1 MNRNSSSTPVS
12 PRTPPRFPPRA
23 RWSGMSADGLS
34 INSLRRFTTF
44 VERSF
49 SLEDEKADW
58 GKEWREILA
67 ANAASQRAREARWR
81 SQSQEGL
88 WSPSRSEPQRFEEK
102 SEKKPED
109 FIVDWDSDTDPE
121 NPANWSWTKIWIHMG
136 LVSGILFIGS
146 LATAIFSPG
155 VPELLSE
162 FHNTSKLLGVMA
174 VSIYALGWGVAPL
187 VLGPLSEVF
196 GRLGVYHATNIV
208 FTISTLASARSPNL
222 MTLIILRFVAGCAAS
237 APNSVGA
244 GTMADIVPLQ
254 LRGKVMSVAVVAPL
268 LGLAVGPMIGGPL
281 VDAYGWRS
289 TFYFTAAAGGTLT
302 VVSLLLLRETNPK
315 VILGRIAHDMRKI
328 TKDKRYTSKLA
339 DANQVPL
346 YKMVARALRR
356 PLLLLFTNPVVSLLS
371 IYLAMVSGYIF
382 IFLATLPTV
391 FKETYVFSTSTVGL
405 VYVGLMVG
413 FAAGVALSATV
424 MDKIAMR
431 LSEKSSHK
439 PENRLVPIVYV
450 SPLIPAGLLLY
461 GWSLQAG
468 LHFTVPIVGSALV
481 GAGMVLTLLPLNT
494 YLVDAFTAV
503 ASSAIAASTLLR
515 YVLGAFL
522 PLVGTSLN
530 DSLGLGLANT
540 LLAGIS
546 CVLIPAPLLFISQ
559 LVDARLRIDKD
570 EEKQLRGA

>member
-1 MNRNSSSTPVS
+1 MNGNSSSTPAS
-12 PRTPPRFPPRA
+12 PRSPPRFPPRA

-88 WSPSRSEPQRFEEK
+88 WSPSRSEPQRSEEK

-109 FIVDWDSDTDPE
+109 FIIDWDSDTDPE
-121 NPANWSWTKIWIHMG
+121 NPANWSWTKTWIHMG

-254 LRGKVMSVAVVAPL
+254 FRGKVMSVAVVAPL

-289 TFYFTAAAGGTLT
+289 TVYFTAAA
-302 VVSLLLLRETNPK
+302 
-315 VILGRIAHDMRKI
+315 
-328 TKDKRYTSKLA
+328 
-339 DANQVPL
+339 
-346 YKMVARALRR
+346 
-356 PLLLLFTNPVVSLLS
+356 
-371 IYLAMVSGYIF
+371 F

-391 FKETYVFSTSTVGL
+391 FKEKYIFSTSTVGL
-405 VYVGLMVG
+405 VYIGLMVG

-424 MDKIAMR
+424 MDKVAMR
-431 LSEKSSHK
+431 LSEKSGHK
-439 PENRLVPIVYV
+439 PENRLVPIVYA

-559 LVDARLRIDKD
+559 LVDLESTQGFALTRMR
-570 EEKQLRGA
+570 KQLRGA

>member
-1 MNRNSSSTPVS
+1 MNRGSASTPAS
-12 PRTPPRFPPRA
+12 PTFPPKV
-23 RWSGMSADGLS
+23 RWSSISADGVS
-34 INSLRRFTTF
+34 INNLKRFTTF

-49 SLEDEKADW
+49 SLDADKADW
-58 GKEWREILA
+58 GKEWQEILA
-67 ANAASQRAREARWR
+67 ASERKLAR
-81 SQSQEGL
+81 SQA
-88 WSPSRSEPQRFEEK
+88 RSEPWSPTTQSGSQRFDERPP
-102 SEKKPED
+102 EKKPED
-109 FIVDWDSDTDPE
+109 FVVDWDSDSDPE
-121 NPANWSWTKIWIHMG
+121 NPKNWPWSKIWTHMG

-162 FHNTSKLLGVMA
+162 FHNQSKLLGVMA

-196 GRLGVYHATNIV
+196 GRLGVYHVTNIV
-208 FTISTLASARSPNL
+208 FTITTLASARSQNL

-237 APNSVGA
+237 APNAVGA

-254 LRGKVMSVAVVAPL
+254 FRGKVMSVAIVAPL
-268 LGLAVGPMIGGPL
+268 LGLAIGPMIGGPL

-289 TFYFTAAAGGTLT
+289 TVYFTAAAGGILT
-302 VVSLLLLRETNPK
+302 IASLLFLRETNAK
-315 VILGRIAHDMRKI
+315 VILERIAHDLRKI
-328 TKDKRYTSKLA
+328 TKDK
-339 DANQVPL
+339 
-346 YKMVARALRR
+346 R
-356 PLLLLFTNPVVSLLS
+356 PLLLLFTNPVISLLS
-371 IYLAMVSGYIF
+371 AYLALVSGYIF

-391 FKETYVFSTSTVGL
+391 FKEKYGFSTSTVGL
-405 VYVGLMVG
+405 VYIGLMVG
-413 FAAGVALSATV
+413 FAAGVVLSATV

-431 LSEKSSHK
+431 RSEKGGHK
-439 PENRLVPIVYV
+439 PENRLVPIVYA

-461 GWSLQAG
+461 GWALQAG
-468 LHFTVPIVGSALV
+468 LHFAVPIVGSALV

-530 DSLGLGLANT
+530 DSLGLGVANT

-546 CVLIPAPLLFISQ
+546 CALIPAPLLFIKYGE
-559 LVDARLRIDKD
+559 RLRTRF
-570 EEKQLRGA
+570 ERQF

>member
-1 MNRNSSSTPVS
+1 MNGNSSSMPTS
-12 PRTPPRFPPRA
+12 PMTPPRFPPRA
-23 RWSGMSADGLS
+23 RWSGMSADGIS

-67 ANAASQRAREARWR
+67 ANAASQRASEARWR

-88 WSPSRSEPQRFEEK
+88 WSPSQSEPPRFAEK
-102 SEKKPED
+102 SEKRPED
-109 FIVDWDSDTDPE
+109 FIVDWDSDLDPE

-208 FTISTLASARSPNL
+208 FAISTLASARSPNL
-222 MTLIILRFVAGCAAS
+222 MAFIILRFVAGCAAS

-254 LRGKVMSVAVVAPL
+254 FRGKVMSVAVVAPL

-289 TFYFTAAAGGTLT
+289 TVYFTAAAGGILT
-302 VVSLLLLRETNPK
+302 VASLLLLRETNPK

-328 TKDKRYTSKLA
+328 TKDKRYISKLA
-339 DANQVPL
+339 DANTVPL

-371 IYLAMVSGYIF
+371 MYLAMVSGYIF

-391 FKETYVFSTSTVGL
+391 FKEKYAFSTSAVGL
-405 VYVGLMVG
+405 VYTGLMAG

-424 MDKIAMR
+424 MDNVAMR
-431 LSEKSSHK
+431 LSDKSGHR
-439 PENRLVPIVYV
+439 PENRLVPIVYA

-468 LHFTVPIVGSALV
+468 LHFAVPIVGSALV

-546 CVLIPAPLLFISQ
+546 CVLIPAPLLFIRQ
-559 LVDARLRIDKD
+559 LVDAKLHIDNG
-570 EEKQLRGA
+570 EE

>member
-1 MNRNSSSTPVS
+1 MNGNSSSTPAS
-12 PRTPPRFPPRA
+12 PRSPPRFPPRA

-88 WSPSRSEPQRFEEK
+88 WSPSRSEPQRSEEK

-109 FIVDWDSDTDPE
+109 FIIDWDSDTDPE
-121 NPANWSWTKIWIHMG
+121 NPANWSWTKTWIHMG

-187 VLGPLSEVF
+187 NQSVLGPLSEVF

-254 LRGKVMSVAVVAPL
+254 FRGKVMSVAVVAPL
-268 LGLAVGPMIGGPL
+268 LGLAVGPMIDGSAGAAQATVAAFHQSSCL
-281 VDAYGWRS
+281 IAVDIPSNG
-289 TFYFTAAAGGTLT
+289 
-302 VVSLLLLRETNPK
+302 LR
-315 VILGRIAHDMRKI
+315 VHL
-328 TKDKRYTSKLA
+328 
-339 DANQVPL
+339 
-346 YKMVARALRR
+346 
-356 PLLLLFTNPVVSLLS
+356 
-371 IYLAMVSGYIF
+371 
-382 IFLATLPTV
+382 
-391 FKETYVFSTSTVGL
+391 FKEKYIFSTSTVGL
-405 VYVGLMVG
+405 VYIGLMVG

-424 MDKIAMR
+424 MDKVAMR
-431 LSEKSSHK
+431 LSEKSGHK
-439 PENRLVPIVYV
+439 PENRLVPIVYA

-559 LVDARLRIDKD
+559 LVDLESTQGFALTRMR
-570 EEKQLRGA
+570 KQLRGA

>member
-546 CVLIPAPLLFISQ
+546 CVLIPAPLLFIRYGE
-559 LVDARLRIDKD
+559 RLRNRF
-570 EEKQLRGA
+570 EREL